1 MAQSSTAKHALVT
14 PAFRF
19 GGMGHD
25 GHQEGVQELTL
36 LQLGQ
41 PYDFAAVPHYL
52 GCATAL

>member
-25 GHQEGVQELTL
+25 GHQEGVQDLTL